1 MSEANNDGAEHDDRA
16 TSVLSTDSGLS
27 RPPQPTSSRRIPSA
41 RQPELSQI
49 PEEAPPVPRRRQH
62 KVGVDEDRVFLSK
75 AGTIGD
81 VDKRNTVGF
90 GDSTDSL
97 QSSKRDNQIL
107 EEMSH
112 RSLVSDLSSHQV
124 DGADMENGNDI
135 DIVSVV
141 SRRSAWSHHSH
152 VAGSDWSVVAEP
164 DSKVANLVQRWE
176 MAIPT
181 PARHLRRKDEQESNS
196 GHVALTESA
205 LEQLSQQPD
214 GDGVVGGF
222 SMEEVNSNTAK
233 AQLRAHEMKAAM
245 AWWKDRGLDMKA
257 PRDGLMEIPAPFATL
272 EEADIPPSASSNKT
286 ILSDWWNKH
295 HRFEDDERTTPGKF
309 ESNLAALRQKFQG
322 QASLT
327 MGPST
332 ASSEQQQRS
341 VVDGS

>member
-141 SRRSAWSHHSH
+141 SRRSAWRRLLSGRLR
-152 VAGSDWSVVAEP
+152 APRGS
-164 DSKVANLVQRWE
+164 
-176 MAIPT
+176 
-181 PARHLRRKDEQESNS
+181 PAR
-196 GHVALTESA
+196 T
-205 LEQLSQQPD
+205 
-214 GDGVVGGF
+214 
-222 SMEEVNSNTAK
+222 
-233 AQLRAHEMKAAM
+233 
-245 AWWKDRGLDMKA
+245 
-257 PRDGLMEIPAPFATL
+257 
-272 EEADIPPSASSNKT
+272 
-286 ILSDWWNKH
+286 
-295 HRFEDDERTTPGKF
+295 
-309 ESNLAALRQKFQG
+309 
-322 QASLT
+322 
-327 MGPST
+327 
-332 ASSEQQQRS
+332 
-341 VVDGS
+341 GSRPC